1 LQVESIALPEQAG
14 PEVTS
19 VSDADLRGFYARLG
33 GNIRSLRV
41 SAGLSQASLAKRIG
55 FTRASV
61 SNLEAGRQR
70 IALHLFVQIA
80 QALDVEPSRLLPSLS
95 SQSES
100 DVLED
105 LQQHI
110 VHVPESAQDF
120 IFGAVAQLVA
130 GQRREEQ

>member
-1 LQVESIALPEQAG
+1 M
-14 PEVTS
+14 TR
-19 VSDADLRGFYARLG
+19 VSDADLRHFYAGVG
-33 GNIRSLRV
+33 GNIRSVRV
-41 SAGLSQASLAKRIG
+41 STGLSQAGLAERIG

-80 QALDVEPSRLLPSLS
+80 QALDVQPAKLLPGLS
-95 SQSES
+95 SRSEP

-120 IFGAVAQLVA
+120 VFGAVAQLVA
-130 GQRREEQ
+130 GQRRGEQ

>member
-1 LQVESIALPEQAG
+1 
-14 PEVTS
+14 VTT
-19 VSDADLRGFYARLG
+19 VSDADLRRFYTRLG
-33 GNIRSLRV
+33 GNIRSIRV
-41 SAGLSQASLAKRIG
+41 SAGLSQASLAERIG

-80 QALDVEPSRLLPSLS
+80 QALDVEASRLLPGLPSRP
-95 SQSES
+95 EP

-110 VHVPESAQDF
+110 IHVPESAQDF
-120 IFGAVAQLVA
+120 VFGAVAQLVA
-130 GQRREEQ
+130 DHRREEQ

>member
-1 LQVESIALPEQAG
+1 
-14 PEVTS
+14 VTS

-33 GNIRSLRV
+33 RNIRSLRV

-80 QALDVEPSRLLPSLS
+80 QALDVEPSKLLPSLS
-95 SQSES
+95 SQSDS

-120 IFGAVAQLVA
+120 VFGAVAQLVA
-130 GQRREEQ
+130 GQGREEQ

>member
-1 LQVESIALPEQAG
+1 VAR
-14 PEVTS
+14 VNDT
-19 VSDADLRGFYARLG
+19 DLRRFYARLG
-33 GNIRSLRV
+33 GNVRSTRV
-41 SAGLSQASLAKRIG
+41 SAGLSQAGLAERIG

-80 QALDVEPSRLLPSLS
+80 QALDVEPSRLLPGLS
-95 SQSES
+95 SRPEH

-110 VHVPESAQDF
+110 GHVPESAQDF
-120 IFGAVAQLVA
+120 VFRAVAQLA
-130 GQRREEQ
+130 ADRRREEQ

>member
-1 LQVESIALPEQAG
+1 M
-14 PEVTS
+14 TS
-19 VSDADLRGFYARLG
+19 VSDADLRRFYARLG
-33 GNIRSLRV
+33 GNVRSIRV
-41 SAGLSQASLAKRIG
+41 STGLSQASLAKRIG

-80 QALDVEPSRLLPSLS
+80 QALDVDPSRLLPELS
-95 SQSES
+95 GRPDP

-120 IFGAVAQLVA
+120 VSGAVAQLVSDHRRA
-130 GQRREEQ
+130 GSSDASK

>member
-1 LQVESIALPEQAG
+1 LQVKSIAILEVAG
-14 PEVTS
+14 PDVTS
-19 VSDADLRGFYARLG
+19 VSDADLRRFYARLG
-33 GNIRSLRV
+33 ANVRSIRV
-41 SAGLSQASLAKRIG
+41 GAGLSQAVLAERIG

-80 QALDVEPSRLLPSLS
+80 QALGVEPSRLLPGLS
-95 SQSES
+95 SRPEP

-120 IFGAVAQLVA
+120 VFGAVAQLIA
-130 GQRREEQ
+130 GQRRGEQ